1 MIGNRERHAMD
12 DPIDTGKRDLMKTA
26 VGVGGIALGAG
37 LVMGRA
43 AVQEAQAQLL
53 ESGIDPNSVLAKL
66 KKDGV
71 LRVGYAQT
79 PPWFYQDAKTGQLT
93 GIYKDVCETL
103 AHDLEMKV
111 EYAEVSFAN
120 ATVGLRKGDF
130 DLFGSSLTYTVP
142 RALVVNYVGPLWS
155 KGTLAVT
162 HKDFADRFK
171 TIADFNR
178 EDVIFS
184 QNAGSAE
191 ESRMQTLFPKAK
203 MTTTTGQLTL
213 AAEPVRAKKAHLF
226 VTGDSDALLLAK
238 RNPGWAVVVDPDHP
252 FDKKPATWAIRYGDP
267 SWKYFL
273 DMWAD
278 AMVIG
283 GRVETVYR
291 EYMAKMG

>member
-1 MIGNRERHAMD
+1 MD
-12 DPIDTGKRDLMKTA
+12 EAIDVGKRDLMRTVA
-26 VGVGGIALGAG
+26 TVGVAAGAG
-37 LVMGRA
+37 LVVGRA
-43 AVQEAQAQLL
+43 VIQEAQAQLL
-53 ESGIDPNSVLAKL
+53 ESGIDANSVLAKL
-66 KKDGV
+66 KKDSG
-71 LRVGYAQT
+71 LKIGYAQT
-79 PPWFYQDAKTGQLT
+79 APWFYQDAKTGQLT
-93 GIYKDVCETL
+93 GIYKDVCDTL
-103 AHDLEMKV
+103 GRDLELQLEFV
-111 EYAEVSFAN
+111 EVSFAN

-171 TIADFNR
+171 TIADFNH

-191 ESRMQTLFPKAK
+191 ESRMQQLFPKAK

-213 AAEPVRAKKAHLF
+213 SAEPVRAKKAQLF

-238 RNPGWAVVVDPDHP
+238 RNPGWAVVVDPTHP

-267 SWKYFL
+267 SWKQFL
-273 DMWAD
+273 DMWAN

-283 GRVETVYR
+283 GRVEAIYQD
-291 EYMAKMG
+291 YMTKLT

>member
-1 MIGNRERHAMD
+1 MD
-12 DPIDTGKRDLMKTA
+12 DAIDVGKRDLMRTVA
-26 VGVGGIALGAG
+26 GGGVAASAG
-37 LVMGRA
+37 PVVGRA
-43 AVQEAQAQLL
+43 MVQEAQAQLL
-53 ESGIDPNSVLAKL
+53 ESGIDANSVLAKV

-71 LRVGYAQT
+71 LKIGYAQT
-79 PPWFYQDAKTGQLT
+79 PPWFYQDAKTGQVT
-93 GIYKDVCETL
+93 GIYKEMCDQL
-103 AHDLEMKV
+103 ARDLEMKLEFV
-111 EYAEVSFAN
+111 EVSFAN

-162 HKDFADRFK
+162 HKDFAGRFK
-171 TIADFNR
+171 TIADFNH

-191 ESRMQTLFPKAK
+191 ESRMQQLFPKAK

-213 AAEPVRAKKAHLF
+213 SAEPVRAKKAQLF

-238 RNPGWAVVVDPDHP
+238 RNPSWAVVVDPDHP
-252 FDKKPATWAIRYGDP
+252 FDKKPATWAIRYGDA
-267 SWKYFL
+267 SWKQFL
-273 DMWAD
+273 DMWAN

-283 GRVETVYR
+283 GRVEAVYQD
-291 EYMAKMG
+291 YMAKLA

>member
-1 MIGNRERHAMD
+1 MD
-12 DPIDTGKRDLMKTA
+12 DAIDLGKRDLIRTVA
-26 VGVGGIALGAG
+26 TVGVAAGAG
-37 LVMGRA
+37 LVVGRA
-43 AVQEAQAQLL
+43 VVQEAQAQLL
-53 ESGIDPNSVLAKL
+53 DTGIDANSVLAKL
-66 KKDGV
+66 KKDGA
-71 LRVGYAQT
+71 LKIGYAQT

-93 GIYKDVCETL
+93 GIYKDVCDTL
-103 AHDLEMKV
+103 ARDLDMQLEFV
-111 EYAEVSFAN
+111 EVSFAN

-171 TIADFNR
+171 TIADFNH

-191 ESRMQTLFPKAK
+191 ESRMQQLFPKAK

-213 AAEPVRAKKAHLF
+213 SAEPVRAKKAQLF
-226 VTGDSDALLLAK
+226 VTGDSDALLLAR
-238 RNPGWAVVVDPDHP
+238 RNPSWAVVVDPAHP
-252 FDKKPATWAIRYGDP
+252 FDKKPATWAIRYGDA
-267 SWKYFL
+267 SWKQFL
-273 DMWAD
+273 DMWAN

-283 GRVETVYR
+283 GRVEAVYQD
-291 EYMAKMG
+291 YMVKLS

>member
-1 MIGNRERHAMD
+1 MD
-12 DPIDTGKRDLMKTA
+12 DAIDLGKRDLIRTVA
-26 VGVGGIALGAG
+26 TVGVAAGAG
-37 LVMGRA
+37 LVVGRA
-43 AVQEAQAQLL
+43 AVQQAQAQLL
-53 ESGIDPNSVLAKL
+53 DTGIEANSVLAKL
-66 KKDGV
+66 KKDG
-71 LRVGYAQT
+71 LLKIGYAQT

-93 GIYKDVCETL
+93 GIYKDVCDTL
-103 AHDLEMKV
+103 ARDLDMQLEFV
-111 EYAEVSFAN
+111 EVSFAN

-171 TIADFNR
+171 TIADFNH

-191 ESRMQTLFPKAK
+191 ESRMQQLFPKAK

-213 AAEPVRAKKAHLF
+213 SAEPVRAKKAQLF

-238 RNPGWAVVVDPDHP
+238 RNPSWAVVVDPAHP
-252 FDKKPATWAIRYGDP
+252 FDKKPATWAIRYGDA
-267 SWKYFL
+267 SWKQFL
-273 DMWAD
+273 DMWAN

-283 GRVETVYR
+283 GRVDAVYQD
-291 EYMAKMG
+291 YMAKLG

>member
-1 MIGNRERHAMD
+1 MD
-12 DPIDTGKRDLMKTA
+12 DAIDVGKRDLMRTVA
-26 VGVGGIALGAG
+26 TVGVAAGAG
-37 LVMGRA
+37 LVVGRA
-43 AVQEAQAQLL
+43 VIQEAQAQLL
-53 ESGIDPNSVLAKL
+53 ESGIDANSVLAKI
-66 KKDGV
+66 KKDSV
-71 LRVGYAQT
+71 LKIGYAQT

-93 GIYKDVCETL
+93 GIYKDVCDIL
-103 AHDLEMKV
+103 ARDLEMQL
-111 EYAEVSFAN
+111 EFAEVSFAN

-171 TIADFNR
+171 TIADFNH

-191 ESRMQTLFPKAK
+191 ESRMQQLFPKAK

-213 AAEPVRAKKAHLF
+213 SAEPVRAKKAHLF

-238 RNPGWAVVVDPDHP
+238 RNPGWAVVVDPAHP
-252 FDKKPATWAIRYGDP
+252 FDKKPATWAIRYGDA
-267 SWKYFL
+267 SWKQFL
-273 DMWAD
+273 DMWAN

-283 GRVETVYR
+283 GRVEAIYQD
-291 EYMAKMG
+291 YMIKLT

>member
-1 MIGNRERHAMD
+1 MD
-12 DPIDTGKRDLMKTA
+12 DAIDVGKRDLMRSVAT
-26 VGVGGIALGAG
+26 VGVVAGAG
-37 LVMGRA
+37 LVVGRA
-43 AVQEAQAQLL
+43 VIQEAQAQLL
-53 ESGIDPNSVLAKL
+53 ESGIDANSVLAKI
-66 KKDGV
+66 KKDSV
-71 LRVGYAQT
+71 LKIGYAQT

-93 GIYKDVCETL
+93 GIYKDVCDTL
-103 AHDLEMKV
+103 GRDLEMQLEFV
-111 EYAEVSFAN
+111 EVSFAN

-171 TIADFNR
+171 TIADFNH
-178 EDVIFS
+178 EDVVFS

-191 ESRMQTLFPKAK
+191 ESRMQQLFPKAK

-213 AAEPVRAKKAHLF
+213 SAEPVRAKKAHLF

-238 RNPGWAVVVDPDHP
+238 RNPGWAVVVDPAHP
-252 FDKKPATWAIRYGDP
+252 FDKKPATWAIRYGDA
-267 SWKYFL
+267 SWKQFL
-273 DMWAD
+273 DMWAN

-283 GRVETVYR
+283 GRVEAVYHD
-291 EYMAKMG
+291 YMTKLT

>member
-1 MIGNRERHAMD
+1 MD
-12 DPIDTGKRDLMKTA
+12 DAIDAGKRDLIRTVA
-26 VGVGGIALGAG
+26 TVGVVAGTG
-37 LVMGRA
+37 LVVGRA
-43 AVQEAQAQLL
+43 VVQEAQAQLL
-53 ESGIDPNSVLAKL
+53 DTGIDANSVLAKL
-66 KKDGV
+66 KKDGA
-71 LRVGYAQT
+71 LKIGYAQT

-93 GIYKDVCETL
+93 GIYKDVCDTL
-103 AHDLEMKV
+103 ARDLDMQF
-111 EYAEVSFAN
+111 EYVEVSFAN

-162 HKDFADRFK
+162 HKDYADRFK
-171 TIADFNR
+171 TIADFNQ

-191 ESRMQTLFPKAK
+191 ESRMQQLFPKAK

-213 AAEPVRAKKAHLF
+213 SAEPVRAKKAHLF

-238 RNPGWAVVVDPDHP
+238 RNPSWAVVVDPAHP
-252 FDKKPATWAIRYGDP
+252 FDKKPATWAIRYGDA
-267 SWKYFL
+267 SWKQFL
-273 DMWAD
+273 DMWAG

-283 GRVETVYR
+283 GRVETVYQD
-291 EYMAKMG
+291 YMAKLT

>member
-1 MIGNRERHAMD
+1 MD
-12 DPIDTGKRDLMKTA
+12 DAIDVGKRDLMRTVAA
-26 VGVGGIALGAG
+26 VGVAAGAG
-37 LVMGRA
+37 LAVGRA
-43 AVQEAQAQLL
+43 VIPEAQAQLL
-53 ESGIDPNSVLAKL
+53 ESGIDANSVLAKI
-66 KKDGV
+66 KKDSV
-71 LRVGYAQT
+71 LKIGYAQT

-93 GIYKDVCETL
+93 GIYKDVCDIL
-103 AHDLEMKV
+103 ARDLEMQL
-111 EYAEVSFAN
+111 EFAEVSFAN
-120 ATVGLRKGDF
+120 STVGLRKGDF

-171 TIADFNR
+171 TIADFNH

-191 ESRMQTLFPKAK
+191 ESRMQQLFPKAK

-213 AAEPVRAKKAHLF
+213 SAEPVRAKKAHLF

-238 RNPGWAVVVDPDHP
+238 RNPGWAVVVDPAHP
-252 FDKKPATWAIRYGDP
+252 FDKKPATWAIRYGDA
-267 SWKYFL
+267 SWKQFL
-273 DMWAD
+273 DMWAN

-283 GRVETVYR
+283 GRVEAVYQD
-291 EYMAKMG
+291 YMTKLT

>member
-1 MIGNRERHAMD
+1 MD
-12 DPIDTGKRDLMKTA
+12 EAIDVGKRDLMRTVA
-26 VGVGGIALGAG
+26 TVGVAAGAG
-37 LVMGRA
+37 LVVGRA
-43 AVQEAQAQLL
+43 VIQEAQAQLL
-53 ESGIDPNSVLAKL
+53 ESGVDANSVLAKI
-66 KKDGV
+66 KKDSG
-71 LRVGYAQT
+71 LKIGYAQT

-93 GIYKDVCETL
+93 GIYKDVCDIL
-103 AHDLEMKV
+103 GRDLEIQLEFV
-111 EYAEVSFAN
+111 EVSFAN

-171 TIADFNR
+171 TIADFNH

-191 ESRMQTLFPKAK
+191 ESRMQQLFPKAK

-213 AAEPVRAKKAHLF
+213 SAEPVRAKKAHLF

-238 RNPGWAVVVDPDHP
+238 RNPGWAVVVDPAHP

-267 SWKYFL
+267 SWKQFL
-273 DMWAD
+273 DMWAN

-283 GRVETVYR
+283 GRVEAVYQD
-291 EYMAKMG
+291 YMAKLT

>member
-1 MIGNRERHAMD
+1 MD
-12 DPIDTGKRDLMKTA
+12 DAIDVGKRDLMRTVA
-26 VGVGGIALGAG
+26 TVGVATGAG
-37 LVMGRA
+37 LVVGRA

-53 ESGIDPNSVLAKL
+53 ESGIDANSVLAKI
-66 KKDGV
+66 KKDSV
-71 LRVGYAQT
+71 LKIGYAQT

-93 GIYKDVCETL
+93 GIYKDVCDIL
-103 AHDLEMKV
+103 ARDLEMQL
-111 EYAEVSFAN
+111 EFAEVSFAN

-191 ESRMQTLFPKAK
+191 ESRMQQLFPKAK

-213 AAEPVRAKKAHLF
+213 SAEPVRAKKAHLF

-238 RNPGWAVVVDPDHP
+238 RNPGWAVVVDPAHP
-252 FDKKPATWAIRYGDP
+252 FDKKPATWAIRYGDA
-267 SWKYFL
+267 SWKQFL
-273 DMWAD
+273 DMWAN

-283 GRVETVYR
+283 GRVEAIYQD
-291 EYMAKMG
+291 YMAKLA

>member
-1 MIGNRERHAMD
+1 MD
-12 DPIDTGKRDLMKTA
+12 EAIDVGKRDLMRTVA
-26 VGVGGIALGAG
+26 TVGVAAGAG
-37 LVMGRA
+37 LVVGRA
-43 AVQEAQAQLL
+43 VIQEAQAQLL
-53 ESGIDPNSVLAKL
+53 ESGVDANSVLAKI
-66 KKDGV
+66 KKDSG
-71 LRVGYAQT
+71 LKIGYAQT

-93 GIYKDVCETL
+93 GIYKDVCDILER
-103 AHDLEMKV
+103 DLEIQLEFV
-111 EYAEVSFAN
+111 EVSFAN

-171 TIADFNR
+171 TIADFNH

-191 ESRMQTLFPKAK
+191 ESRMQQLFPKAK

-213 AAEPVRAKKAHLF
+213 SAEPVRAKKAHLF

-238 RNPGWAVVVDPDHP
+238 RNPGWAVVVDPAHP

-267 SWKYFL
+267 SWKQFL
-273 DMWAD
+273 DMWAN

-283 GRVETVYR
+283 GRVEAVYQD
-291 EYMAKMG
+291 YMAKLT

>member
-1 MIGNRERHAMD
+1 MD
-12 DPIDTGKRDLMKTA
+12 DDAIDVGKRDLMRGA
-26 VGVGGIALGAG
+26 AGISLAAGAG
-37 LVMGRA
+37 LVVGRA
-43 AVQEAQAQLL
+43 MVQEARAQLL
-53 ESGIDPNSVLAKL
+53 DSGIDANSVLAKI
-66 KKDGV
+66 KKDST

-79 PPWFYQDAKTGQLT
+79 APWFYQDAKSGELS
-93 GIYKDVCETL
+93 GIYKEVCDQL
-103 AHDLEMKV
+103 ARDLEMKV
-111 EYAEVSFAN
+111 EYVEVSFAN

-142 RALVVNYVGPLWS
+142 RALVINYVGPLWS

-171 TIADFNR
+171 TIADFNK

-184 QNAGSAE
+184 ENAGSAE
-191 ESRMQTLFPKAK
+191 ESRMQQLFPKAK

-238 RNPGWAVVVDPDHP
+238 RNPSWAVVVDPDHP

-267 SWKYFL
+267 SWKEFL
-273 DMWAD
+273 DMWAN

-283 GRVETVYR
+283 GRVEAIYKDT
-291 EYMAKMG
+291 MSKML